1 MTMFT
6 RTVVSASAA
15 VLALSLLGAAPVSA
29 QIYVQIAPPAQ
40 RYEAVPAPRRGQ
52 VWAPGH
58 WEWRSNQYAWMRG
71 QWVRER
77 PGYMYNQPQWI
88 ARGDRWEYRRGG
100 WDRDDRS
107 APNPRDPR
115 PNNPNRN

>member
-1 MTMFT
+1 
-6 RTVVSASAA
+6 
-15 VLALSLLGAAPVSA
+15 
-29 QIYVQIAPPAQ
+29 
-40 RYEAVPAPRRGQ
+40 
-52 VWAPGH
+52 
-58 WEWRSNQYAWMRG
+58 MRG
-71 QWVRER
+71 RWVRER

-115 PNNPNRN
+115 PNSPNRN